1 MMEVSVGL
9 DLLLVDDDSDYAVM
23 LREELAALDHRI
35 TVAVNGR
42 AALAAVGDGRF
53 DAIVLDR
60 MMPKLDGLSF
70 LEMLRGQDRT
80 VPVIMLTALSS
91 SRDKI
96 EGLEA
101 GADDYVVK
109 PVVIAELNAR
119 LNAIIRGRRW
129 NADGGDLVRVGDIVV
144 SPSGF
149 RAWRGGQALTLGK
162 LELKLLAELARHAD
176 QVLTRAML
184 IERVWGYDFEP
195 ETNIVDVYIRRLRI
209 KLTEGGGDDPI
220 MTVRGV
226 GYSLRG

>member
-1 MMEVSVGL
+1 MGL
-9 DLLLVDDDSDYAVM
+9 NLLLVEDDADYARTLTDALSDLEHHVTI
-23 LREELAALDHRI
+23 AA
-35 TVAVNGR
+35 NGR
-42 AALAAVGDGRF
+42 AALAAIGDGRF

-109 PVVIAELNAR
+109 PVAVAELNAR

-129 NADGGDLVRVGDIVV
+129 NADGGDLIRVGDIVV
-144 SPSGF
+144 SPSAF
-149 RAWRGGQALTLGK
+149 RAWRNDKVLTLGK

>member
-1 MMEVSVGL
+1 MGL
-9 DLLLVDDDSDYAVM
+9 NLLLVEDDADYART
-23 LREELAALDHRI
+23 LAGELTDLDHRV
-35 TVAVNGR
+35 TVAGNGR

-91 SRDKI
+91 SRDKVD
-96 EGLEA
+96 GLEA

-109 PVVIAELNAR
+109 PVAVAELNAR

-129 NADGGDLVRVGDIVV
+129 NAQGGDLIRVGDIVV

-149 RAWRGGQALTLGK
+149 RAWRNGHTLTLGK